1 MPRRKRPPV
10 PIHLSLPDEPPT
22 QAEIDAI
29 LMATDSIIGDAG
41 RAGVTLIL
49 NGSRSQKVQ
58 RHEWDKLPEYGALRH
73 LTAVTIGQKIDW
85 CLRNGWLRY
94 EHTRDGIPL
103 LFHTEK
109 GWERVAWL
117 WARRILEWFADWQ
130 AEGKPEQVWPRLETI
145 NHEIKYLL
153 LNMLREQPQSEL
165 APVLRAWFPHEVR
178 KVRAAINHTLE
189 SWGERPLSHPTL

>member
-1 MPRRKRPPV
+1 MTY
-10 PIHLSLPDEPPT
+10 SPT
-22 QAEIDAI
+22 WFGLRHA
-29 LMATDSIIGDAG
+29 SIIGDAG

-58 RHEWDKLPEYGALRH
+58 RHEWDKLPEYGALSH

-153 LNMLREQPQSEL
+153 LNMLREQPQPEL

-189 SWGERPLSHPTL
+189 SWDERPLSHPTL